1 MAMATYADLEAGV
14 ILLEHGILFGGQT
27 YCAAG
32 DWIACEAV
40 VASDVPRVG
49 MPAAHLLVLC
59 PKHLL
64 ECMLISFSTL
74 CSSAC

>member
-1 MAMATYADLEAGV
+1 MAMTTYADLQAGL
-14 ILLEHGILFGGQT
+14 ILMVHGILLGGET
-27 YCAAG
+27 CRAAG

-40 VASDVPRVG
+40 DASDVPLVG
-49 MPAAHLLVLC
+49 MPAARLLVLC

-64 ECMLISFSTL
+64 ECMLNSFSTL